1 MVIDFRNATIQKYAY
16 SVVGNRNYDKILFF
30 AHLVDV
36 ENFDVYLKLEN
47 DEYVDKIKIPD
58 TDVEIDTDNEVVM
71 IKWTMTQ
78 IATMCKKLKMQ
89 ISFENP
95 TDEQHIIIAQTRI
108 VELSLGNTIDFGGD
122 IPIIYPTII
131 EQILHD
137 IKELEE
143 QVIIDLTM
151 SYSNDTLII
160 GLKNYEGTIFE
171 EIQVS
176 VPTQLCYVGAS
187 YNSTT
192 HILTLTRNNNQ
203 TTEIDFSDI
212 YTELDKKVDKV
223 QGMGLSHND
232 YSDDEK
238 QKVASNT
245 NARHTHS
252 NKELLDTYTQTE
264 NDLADAVAKKHSH
277 SNKAILD
284 ETTASYTTEEKSKLS
299 GIESGAQANVIEG
312 IKVNNEPLTP
322 TEKVVNIDLTPYA
335 LNSVMKTYAKSLVVS
350 MDSSTYVISF
360 TLKDSE
366 GNTLSSQ
373 SVDLP
378 MESVVVGGSYDNNT
392 KSLILTLQNGNTIT
406 IPVADLVSGLVSET
420 SLAQTLLNYYT
431 KTQVDTEL
439 AKKQDALG
447 LSIDNEG
454 YIVQTIDD

>member
-58 TDVEIDTDNEVVM
+58 TDVVIDTDNEVVM

-238 QKVASNT
+238 QKVAGNT
-245 NARHTHS
+245 NARHT
-252 NKELLDTYTQTE
+252 
-264 NDLADAVAKKHSH
+264 H

-299 GIESGAQANVIEG
+299 GIESGAQANIIEG

-431 KTQVDTEL
+431 KTQVNTEL

>member
-58 TDVEIDTDNEVVM
+58 TDVVIDTDNEVVM

-238 QKVASNT
+238 QKVADNT
-245 NARHTHS
+245 NARH
-252 NKELLDTYTQTE
+252 
-264 NDLADAVAKKHSH
+264 SH
-277 SNKAILD
+277 NNKAILD

-299 GIESGAQANVIEG
+299 GIESGAQANIIEG